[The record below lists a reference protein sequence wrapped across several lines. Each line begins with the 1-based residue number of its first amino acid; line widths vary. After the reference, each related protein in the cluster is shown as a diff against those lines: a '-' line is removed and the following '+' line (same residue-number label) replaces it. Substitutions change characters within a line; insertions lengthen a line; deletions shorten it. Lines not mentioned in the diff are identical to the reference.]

1 MVGKPGEFN
10 VSAKKIGLQYTAGG
24 FIFDMMFKYR
34 GSWPMSHYR
43 MKSASSP
50 SKGKAN
56 IMTLGKNFPLVQ
68 CHSCFMALMNTKYA
82 VIKYLSYFFP

>member
-10 VSAKKIGLQYTAGG
+10 VSAKKTGLQCTAGG

-50 SKGKAN
+50 SKE
-56 IMTLGKNFPLVQ
+56 
-68 CHSCFMALMNTKYA
+68 
-82 VIKYLSYFFP
+82 